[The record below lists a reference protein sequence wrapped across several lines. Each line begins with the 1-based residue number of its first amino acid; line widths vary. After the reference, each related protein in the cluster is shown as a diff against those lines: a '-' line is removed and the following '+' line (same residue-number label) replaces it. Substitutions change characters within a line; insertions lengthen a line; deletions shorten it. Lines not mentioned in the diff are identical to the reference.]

1 MNIVRLLLLPLFLS
15 TITSAMQSPPP
26 KAEKKASDILP
37 YVQQLKEA
45 LSNNAVP
52 EDIRKII
59 ETIQSIRQEFVK
71 YPLER
76 KKASAIIAREK
87 AFLIGTAKS
96 AAERLDIKVKYFI
109 AQNKPL
115 FAATK
120 KEHENAYINIELIN
134 NFLATLEPQ

>member
-1 MNIVRLLLLPLFLS
+1 MVRLLLFPVFLS

-26 KAEKKASDILP
+26 RAERKANDIQP
-37 YVQQLKEA
+37 YVIELKEA
-45 LSNNAVP
+45 LSNNAEP
-52 EDIRKII
+52 QNIRKII
-59 ETIQSIRQEFVK
+59 ETIQSIRHEFVK

-76 KKASAIIAREK
+76 RKASAIIAREK
-87 AFLIGTAKS
+87 EFLIGTAKS

-115 FAATK
+115 FPATK

-134 NFLATLEPQ
+134 NFLATLEPL